1 MNAERVHNGLHRLQ
15 TPAQDFCLIA
25 HHQNEDEARH
35 MRLFEGTLGAPSKQM
50 NSEFVKQ
57 SLRENL
63 ARTLV
68 PHVADGLW
76 SIYDSAK
83 SACERNR
90 QPEKTL
96 QTFQNLLTR
105 IPAWSEEILT
115 KEVDRIL
122 TASKCDYIEDLLL
135 GVFVSYIRAFA
146 ALQQADAAHV
156 QIDFDRPSLS
166 KFIHAFYKL
175 SARKSWSAAYL
186 FKTIGVTSEQQARNR
201 RDIEAMLETALSET
215 IDGFIPW
222 RDISKAYFQAREEPK
237 RAVPVLQEPEPEP
250 ETKQP
255 VQFAE
260 ANEVH
265 EFETDDEE
273 TDDEEGPPPI
283 KLGEEMTLDD
293 VDDSLSVNTEDD
305 LEAKLKSAE
314 PISLNL

>member
-1 MNAERVHNGLHRLQ
+1 
-15 TPAQDFCLIA
+15 
-25 HHQNEDEARH
+25 
-35 MRLFEGTLGAPSKQM
+35 M

-83 SACERNR
+83 TACERNK

-105 IPAWSEEILT
+105 IPAWTDSLLT
-115 KEVDRIL
+115 TEVDRIL

-146 ALQQADAAHV
+146 ALQQVESSSV
-156 QIDFDRPSLS
+156 QIDFERPSLS
-166 KFIHAFYKL
+166 KFIHSFYTL
-175 SARKSWSAAYL
+175 AARKSWTAAYL
-186 FKTIGVTSEQQARNR
+186 FKTIGTPSEQQARNR
-201 RDIEAMLETALSET
+201 REIETMLETTLSET
-215 IDGFIPW
+215 IDSFIPW
-222 RDISKAYFQAREEPK
+222 RTISKAYFQAP
-237 RAVPVLQEPEPEP
+237 APTLAPAPAPAPEPAKP
-250 ETKQP
+250 P
-255 VQFAE
+255 VQFAQT
-260 ANEVH
+260 NDVH

-273 TDDEEGPPPI
+273 SVAESEDEAPPAI
-283 KLGEEMTLDD
+283 TLGEDMVLDD
-293 VDDSLSVNTEDD
+293 FADEDKEETVEDD

>member
-1 MNAERVHNGLHRLQ
+1 
-15 TPAQDFCLIA
+15 
-25 HHQNEDEARH
+25 
-35 MRLFEGTLGAPSKQM
+35 MRLFEGTLAPPSKQM

-83 SACERNR
+83 TACERNR

-105 IPAWSEEILT
+105 IPAWSDEILG

-122 TASKCDYIEDLLL
+122 EASKCDYIEDLLL

-175 SARKSWSAAYL
+175 SARKSWSNAYL

-201 RDIEAMLETALSET
+201 RDIETVLETTLSET

-222 RDISKAYFQAREEPK
+222 RDISKAYFQARAP
-237 RAVPVLQEPEPEP
+237 APAPEPEP
-250 ETKQP
+250 ESESKPP

-260 ANEVH
+260 ANDVH

-273 TDDEEGPPPI
+273 SEDEGPPPI
-283 KLGEEMTLDD
+283 KLGEDMVLDD
-293 VDDSLSVNTEDD
+293 IDDGLSVTTEDD
-305 LEAKLKSAE
+305 LEAKMKSAE
-314 PISLNL
+314 PLSLNL

>member
-1 MNAERVHNGLHRLQ
+1 
-15 TPAQDFCLIA
+15 
-25 HHQNEDEARH
+25 
-35 MRLFEGTLGAPSKQM
+35 M

-76 SIYDSAK
+76 SVYDTAK
-83 SACERNR
+83 TACERNR

-105 IPAWSEEILT
+105 IPAWTEEILET
-115 KEVDRIL
+115 EVERIL

-146 ALQQADAAHV
+146 ALQQADSSHV
-156 QIDFDRPSLS
+156 QIDFDRPSLP

-175 SARKSWSAAYL
+175 AARKSWSSAFL

-201 RDIEAMLETALSET
+201 RDIETMLEATLSET

-222 RDISKAYFQAREEPK
+222 RDISKAYFHAREPVQP
-237 RAVPVLQEPEPEP
+237 RAPEPEPEP
-250 ETKQP
+250 ETKPP
-255 VQFAE
+255 VQFAQT
-260 ANEVH
+260 NDVH

-273 TDDEEGPPPI
+273 SEDEGPPPI
-283 KLGEEMTLDD
+283 KLGEDVKLDD
-293 VDDSLSVNTEDD
+293 FDDDNASVNTEDD

-314 PISLNL
+314 PLTLNL

>member
-1 MNAERVHNGLHRLQ
+1 
-15 TPAQDFCLIA
+15 
-25 HHQNEDEARH
+25 
-35 MRLFEGTLGAPSKQM
+35 MRLFGGTLGLLSKQM

-76 SIYDSAK
+76 SVYDSAK
-83 SACERNR
+83 SACERNK

-105 IPAWSEEILT
+105 IPQWTDEILST
-115 KEVDRIL
+115 EVQRIL

-146 ALQQADAAHV
+146 ALQQADATHV
-156 QIDFDRPSLS
+156 QIDFDRPSLNV
-166 KFIHAFYKL
+166 FLHGFYKL
-175 SARKSWSAAYL
+175 AARKSWSNAYL
-186 FKTIGVTSEQQARNR
+186 FNTIGVKSEQQARNR
-201 RDIEAMLETALSET
+201 RDIETILETTLSET
-215 IDGFIPW
+215 IDSFIPW
-222 RDISKAYFQAREEPK
+222 RDISKAYFQARAPSS
-237 RAVPVLQEPEPEP
+237 APAPEPEPEP
-250 ETKQP
+250 EEETKPP

-260 ANEVH
+260 TNDVH

-273 TDDEEGPPPI
+273 SDDDAPKPI
-283 KLGEEMTLDD
+283 KLGEDIKLDD
-293 VDDSLSVNTEDD
+293 FDDDDSVATEDD

>member
-1 MNAERVHNGLHRLQ
+1 
-15 TPAQDFCLIA
+15 
-25 HHQNEDEARH
+25 
-35 MRLFEGTLGAPSKQM
+35 MRLFGGTLGLLSKQM

-76 SIYDSAK
+76 SVYDSAK
-83 SACERNR
+83 SACERNK

-105 IPAWSEEILT
+105 IPQWTDEILST
-115 KEVDRIL
+115 EVQRIL

-146 ALQQADAAHV
+146 ALQQADATHV
-156 QIDFDRPSLS
+156 QIDFDRPSLNV
-166 KFIHAFYKL
+166 FLHGFYKL
-175 SARKSWSAAYL
+175 AARKSWSNAYL
-186 FKTIGVTSEQQARNR
+186 FNTIGVKSEQQARNR
-201 RDIEAMLETALSET
+201 RDIETILETTLSET
-215 IDGFIPW
+215 IDSFIPW
-222 RDISKAYFQAREEPK
+222 RDISKAYFQARAPSS
-237 RAVPVLQEPEPEP
+237 APAPEPEPEP
-250 ETKQP
+250 EEEAKPP

-260 ANEVH
+260 TNDVH
-265 EFETDDEE
+265 EFETDDEDSE
-273 TDDEEGPPPI
+273 DDAPKPI
-283 KLGEEMTLDD
+283 KLGEDIKLDD
-293 VDDSLSVNTEDD
+293 FDDDDSVATEDD

>member
-1 MNAERVHNGLHRLQ
+1 
-15 TPAQDFCLIA
+15 
-25 HHQNEDEARH
+25 
-35 MRLFEGTLGAPSKQM
+35 M

-76 SIYDSAK
+76 SVYDSAK
-83 SACERNR
+83 SACERNK

-105 IPAWSEEILT
+105 IPQWTDEILT
-115 KEVDRIL
+115 TEVQRIL

-146 ALQQADAAHV
+146 ALQQADATHV
-156 QIDFDRPSLS
+156 QIDFDRPSLNV
-166 KFIHAFYKL
+166 FLHGFYKL
-175 SARKSWSAAYL
+175 AARKSWSNAYL
-186 FKTIGVTSEQQARNR
+186 FNTIGVKSEQQARNR
-201 RDIEAMLETALSET
+201 RDIETMLETTLSET
-215 IDGFIPW
+215 IDSFIPW
-222 RDISKAYFQAREEPK
+222 RDISKAYFQAKGPS
-237 RAVPVLQEPEPEP
+237 APAPEPEP
-250 ETKQP
+250 EEEETKPP

-260 ANEVH
+260 TNDVH

-273 TDDEEGPPPI
+273 SVAESEDEAPPAI
-283 KLGEEMTLDD
+283 KLGEDMVLDD
-293 VDDSLSVNTEDD
+293 FADEDAEATVDDD

>member
-1 MNAERVHNGLHRLQ
+1 
-15 TPAQDFCLIA
+15 
-25 HHQNEDEARH
+25 
-35 MRLFEGTLGAPSKQM
+35 M

-83 SACERNR
+83 TACERNR

-105 IPAWSEEILT
+105 IPQWTDEILT

-122 TASKCDYIEDLLL
+122 VASKCDYIEDLLL

-146 ALQQADAAHV
+146 ALQQAESSHV

-175 SARKSWSAAYL
+175 AARKSWTAAYL

-201 RDIEAMLETALSET
+201 RDIESMLESTLSET

-222 RDISKAYFQAREEPK
+222 RDISKAYFQAREPTREPTP
-237 RAVPVLQEPEPEP
+237 ASVPEPEP
-250 ETKQP
+250 ETKPP
-255 VQFAE
+255 VQFAPT
-260 ANEVH
+260 NDVH
-265 EFETDDEE
+265 EFETDDESE
-273 TDDEEGPPPI
+273 TEDEGPPPI
-283 KLGEEMTLDD
+283 KLGEDVKLDD
-293 VDDSLSVNTEDD
+293 FADDESVNTEDE
-305 LEAKLKSAE
+305 LEARMKSAE
-314 PISLNL
+314 PISFNL